1 MVGILGHHHL
11 GQQPGCR
18 DAFVDDLRGHRRLN
32 QGFTLGADP
41 LAPDVALDREHA
53 WLVVQLLGHVLAD
66 AFHPASTAAGGGFG
80 FVMNLAARQV
90 GRQRLAPG
98 LLFLTRR
105 GRGRGE
111 LLNLVAD
118 RLQVGVQRLV
128 EQASLL
134 GAVALGLRGELQ
146 PLEQR
151 VLVSELVDE
160 GLLVPDLS
168 ALPGDLLVFS
178 CRCPE
183 QRLDHLAQLVCAEF

>member
-1 MVGILGHHHL
+1 M
-11 GQQPGCR
+11 
-18 DAFVDDLRGHRRLN
+18 
-32 QGFTLGADP
+32 
-41 LAPDVALDREHA
+41 
-53 WLVVQLLGHVLAD
+53 
-66 AFHPASTAAGGGFG
+66 
-80 FVMNLAARQV
+80 
-90 GRQRLAPG
+90 
-98 LLFLTRR
+98 LFLTRR